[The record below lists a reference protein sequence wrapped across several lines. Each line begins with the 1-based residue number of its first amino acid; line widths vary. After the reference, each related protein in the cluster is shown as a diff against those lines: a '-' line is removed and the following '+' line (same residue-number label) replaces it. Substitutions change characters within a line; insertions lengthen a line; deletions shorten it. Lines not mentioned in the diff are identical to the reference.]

1 MTNWIKIYE
10 GIDPYEPQK
19 YGVRIAPEDS
29 DQRQEAR
36 EEDAHRLTV
45 QYLQVFKR
53 ETEGLTK
60 AELIDYIDGMN
71 LQPPKP
77 SFEAF
82 PKPYINSAIF
92 KARRN
97 YFLFVQEYRK
107 QLEDPKDTTGKPELK
122 VNSIALVCLAM
133 TKAGLKPEL
142 TETKSAEVAAKF
154 GFLSLTS
161 GRNLKNKYN
170 DLRDG
175 QIPSKIP
182 KRLETYF
189 NEAAMILKS
198 KPKALEALNTLKT
211 EFQQRHGF

>member
-29 DQRQEAR
+29 NQRQKAR
-36 EEDAHRLTV
+36 EEDTHRLTI
-45 QYLQVFKR
+45 QYLQSFKR

-107 QLEDPKDTTGKPELK
+107 QLEDPKTKGRQEFQVTS
-122 VNSIALVCLAM
+122 VALACLAM
-133 TKAGLKPEL
+133 TEAELKPEL
-142 TETKSAEVAAKF
+142 TEAMSAEVAAKF
-154 GFLSLTS
+154 GFLSPTS

-175 QIPSKIP
+175 QVPSKVP

-189 NEAAMILKS
+189 CEAAMILKA
-198 KPKALEALNTLKT
+198 KPKALEALKQMKSKFK
-211 EFQQRHGF
+211 ERHGF